1 MKIIKTPTGIIR
13 IDETTKKLTQA
24 EYDALDNKKD
34 SIYLITDSSKK
45 NIIGLY
51 KDGIPINNFPASKIA
66 LIPSGALTKTNVQEA
81 IAENDSHITTIKN
94 NLSSHTS
101 NTSNPHKVTKSQV
114 GLGNADNTSDIN
126 KPISTAQKKS
136 YRCSKYIINNSY

>member
-1 MKIIKTPTGIIR
+1 MKIIKTPTGIIT

-66 LIPSGALTKTNVQEA
+66 LVPSGALTKTNVQEIGRA
-81 IAENDSHITTIKN
+81 SCRER
-94 NLSSHTS
+94 
-101 NTSNPHKVTKSQV
+101 V
-114 GLGNADNTSDIN
+114 
-126 KPISTAQKKS
+126 
-136 YRCSKYIINNSY
+136 